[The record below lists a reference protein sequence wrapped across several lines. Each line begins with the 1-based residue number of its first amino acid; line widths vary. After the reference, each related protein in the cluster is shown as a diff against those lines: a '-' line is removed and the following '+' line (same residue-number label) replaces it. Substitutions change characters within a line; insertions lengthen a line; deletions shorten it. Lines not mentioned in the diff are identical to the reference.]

1 MLWGSLARSGTVLQP
16 RRYSCCALSLGW
28 DRDTGPEVGSC
39 GRGQRVAPTCGA
51 AGCRPP
57 LSRIPRAARFPRG
70 WMGVPAGGGVP
81 LAAAPG
87 SGARTSALAAPGKGG
102 GGGGGDAKS
111 QHDGGSQNA
120 PQRRGWLRIVP
131 ALLVIAAFGRKPT
144 EKPLLNVVFRRCQKP
159 EGKKNPSRRGAS
171 ASPRERSHV
180 RWAVARGSG
189 LLSSKQPFFSKGKKK
204 KVYRQHYSALNVA
217 TSQRCKCAAW
227 GLSSQLLYRSCGRE
241 IFCKRNRD
249 GPVGNPA
256 PELCTPGAS
265 GSSSGADCPAPVP
278 PGCSPRGRP
287 EPSRPPGRPGPALLP
302 GKRQRR
308 LLGIIAIQH
317 LAGTQRGC
325 NDTSIST
332 RGVGGQGWT
341 ASAV

>member
-1 MLWGSLARSGTVLQP
+1 MSFSDAARSP
-16 RRYSCCALSLGW
+16 REKKTLRAEGHL
-28 DRDTGPEVGSC
+28 
-39 GRGQRVAPTCGA
+39 
-51 AGCRPP
+51 P
-57 LSRIPRAARFPRG
+57 L
-70 WMGVPAGGGVP
+70 
-81 LAAAPG
+81 PG
-87 SGARTSALAAPGKGG
+87 SGVTLGG
-102 GGGGGDAKS
+102 
-111 QHDGGSQNA
+111 Q
-120 PQRRGWLRIVP
+120 W
-131 ALLVIAAFGRKPT
+131 
-144 EKPLLNVVFRRCQKP
+144 
-159 EGKKNPSRRGAS
+159 RGAAVS
-171 ASPRERSHV
+171 FPRNSRSSPKE
-180 RWAVARGSG
+180 
-189 LLSSKQPFFSKGKKK
+189 KKK